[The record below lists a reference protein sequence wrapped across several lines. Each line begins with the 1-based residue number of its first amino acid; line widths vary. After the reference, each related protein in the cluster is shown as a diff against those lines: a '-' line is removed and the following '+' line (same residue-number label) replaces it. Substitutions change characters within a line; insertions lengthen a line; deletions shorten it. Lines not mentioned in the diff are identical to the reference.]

1 MRRRRKRSK
10 GVQNL
15 GKSVFK
21 AEYFKFP
28 KRVKDNWPTKKT
40 KVAIVYI
47 KFQFFFKVLRC
58 LRVFGTTK

>member
-40 KVAIVYI
+40 KVAIVYS
-47 KFQFFFKVLRC
+47 
-58 LRVFGTTK
+58 T